1 MSMSWPWAL
10 LGLLALPVL
19 LLLYLRRQ
27 RRRRPAV
34 AYPSL
39 ALIRAAAPAR
49 STWKRHVPFAL
60 VLAALA
66 ALTVAGARPQVRTGV
81 PVSSSAIILAL
92 DVSGSMC
99 ATDVDPN
106 RLAAAQEAVRRFVE
120 RQDDTT
126 RIGLVIFAGSAQLAV
141 APTLERDTV
150 TKVIDGLTVGR
161 GTAIGAAILKAVD
174 AIGQV
179 NPDVAAAA
187 PGPSLGGAP
196 GPGLGGG
203 GTDPAP
209 SAPPSGPGT
218 SGDHVPEIV
227 VLLTDGANTRGV
239 TPIAAAEDAAARGVR
254 VYPIGFGTKNP
265 TALVCTSTQ
274 LGGDLLENPGRRFG
288 PGGGPPRNFLVAD
301 EDTLRQVAITTGG
314 EYFAATDA
322 DQLQQVFDDLPTR
335 VDVVQQDVEVTAVL
349 AGLGALLMLLAF
361 GAAARWSTFPT

>member
-120 RQDDTT
+120 RQDDST
-126 RIGLVIFAGSAQLAV
+126 RLGLVIFAGSAQLAV
-141 APTLERDTV
+141 APTLEHDTV
-150 TKVIDGLTVGR
+150 TRAIDGLTVGR

-179 NPDVAAAA
+179 NPDVAAAT
-187 PGPSLGGAP
+187 PSPSLGG
-196 GPGLGGG
+196 GI
-203 GTDPAP
+203 DPAP
-209 SAPPSGPGT
+209 SAPPSSGA

-274 LGGDLLENPGRRFG
+274 LGGDMLENPGRRFG

-301 EDTLRQVAITTGG
+301 EDTLRQVATTTGG

-335 VDVVQQDVEVTAVL
+335 VDVVQQDVEITAVL

-361 GAAARWSTFPT
+361 AAAARWSTFPT